1 MRWVWHTQV
10 ALILFGHI
18 VSVYLAHV
26 VALRVFPTRR
36 EAMLSQLPMLCLMVF
51 FTVAGLWILA
61 LPMQSGAG

>member
-1 MRWVWHTQV
+1 MSWVWHTQV

-18 VSVYLAHV
+18 ASVYLAHV

-36 EAMLSQLPMLCLMVF
+36 DAMRSQLPMLCLMVF

-61 LPMQSGAG
+61 LPLSGSG